1 MKFLSEFTFLSI
13 ERVYAVC
20 KLGRWKTSHVRLA
33 GRGMVLSLLGSILL
47 ETKDTLKDPL
57 VVHAEFRQD
66 SYISVK

>member
-1 MKFLSEFTFLSI
+1 MTFQSEFTFLSI
-13 ERVYAVC
+13 ERVYAMC

-33 GRGMVLSLLGSILL
+33 GRGMVYRCSVLSL

-66 SYISVK
+66 